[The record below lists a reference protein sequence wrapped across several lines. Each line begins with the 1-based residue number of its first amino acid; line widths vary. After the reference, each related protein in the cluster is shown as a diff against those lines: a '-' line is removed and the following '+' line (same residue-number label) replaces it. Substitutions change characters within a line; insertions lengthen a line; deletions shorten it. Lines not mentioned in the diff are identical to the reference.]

1 MIQHLIR
8 TIFLEEDLNN
18 KNKSIE
24 EYIKQRGLNSVRDFF
39 IDDELS
45 IEKPLDPGIYCGL
58 FERSD
63 YDCFQNLEF
72 EIGGKFDFSKLKK
85 ISFYNS

>member
-24 EYIKQRGLNSVRDFF
+24 EYIKQRGLNSVREFF
-39 IDDELS
+39 IDDESS

-72 EIGGKFDFSKLKK
+72 EIDGNFDFSKLKK